1 MYIELALLYVIT
13 YFGLFTAIFFL
24 LTLMENRKRVF
35 RNPLTKYPSVTVVV
49 PAFNEEHTIGRTIE
63 SLLDL
68 DYPKEKIEIIV
79 VDDGS
84 NDDTLRVARMYES
97 KQVKVF
103 SKPNGGKGSALNFAL
118 AKAKGEFIGALD
130 ADSFVH
136 RDSLKKI
143 MSHFTEN
150 DIVAVTPSLK
160 VYGPKTVLQKIQ
172 YIEYLMGVF
181 LRKIFAFMDSIHVTP
196 GPFTIFRKS
205 FFDKYGG
212 YDEDNI
218 TEDIEV
224 ALRIQTHNLKIE
236 NAIDAS
242 VYTVAPSKFKE
253 LMNQRVRW
261 YCGFMQNTYHYKH
274 LFSPKYGTL
283 SMFVLPSA
291 LISVILV
298 VVAFF
303 YSIFT
308 LASNSYTNI
317 KNLIAIN
324 FDFVRMMTFRMD
336 PFFTDYGT
344 ILFFSAISLV
354 IGVVIILLAKNL
366 SKEQDVKIK
375 YFYIFYLL
383 FYWMLYGFWWIVA
396 FYHFITNKKVSWRHK
411 SEA

>member
-24 LTLMENRKRVF
+24 LTLMENRKNVF
-35 RNPLTKYPSVTVVV
+35 RKPLTKYPSVTVIV
-49 PAFNEEHTIGRTIE
+49 PAFNEEHTIGKTIE
-63 SLLDL
+63 SLQDL
-68 DYPKEKIEIIV
+68 DYPKEKLEIIV

-84 NDDTLRVARMYES
+84 NDNTLKVARMYES

-143 MSHFTEN
+143 MSHFTEK

-212 YDEDNI
+212 YDENNI

-242 VYTVAPSKFKE
+242 VYTVAPCKFKE

-261 YCGFMQNTYHYKH
+261 YCGFMQNTYNYKH

-291 LISVILV
+291 LISVLLV
-298 VVAFF
+298 IVAFF
-303 YSIFT
+303 YSLFT
-308 LASNSYTNI
+308 LASNSYMNI

-324 FDFVRMMTFRMD
+324 FDFVRMMTFRVD

-354 IGVVIILLAKNL
+354 LGVVIILLAKNL

-396 FYHFITNKKVSWRHK
+396 FYHFITNKKVGWRHK